1 MGALAVGEIYTM
13 PNRLDL
19 IKIYAETIATSN
31 IAPLFRSLSKPIM
44 SKITMLFGA
53 LLVGISLMV
62 LALTQKMGSPTIFI
76 PALVGIPLLAL
87 GFLSENQPAKRK
99 LWMHIAVSVGLLGAL
114 ASIVPI
120 ILQLSKL
127 AKGNLWT
134 PFAPA
139 RSFQWQSSAAFMFF
153 SASNHSST
161 LVNQPA
167 KKKLSK
173 KKLLRGESA
182 SCLTRLRSLSL
193 SGPL

>member
-1 MGALAVGEIYTM
+1 MMGALAVGEIYTM

-19 IKIYAETIATSN
+19 IKIYVETNATSN
-31 IAPLFRSLSKPIM
+31 IALLFRSFFEPIM

-53 LLVGISLMV
+53 LLVGISLIV

-127 AKGNLWT
+127 AKGESLDPIRAGSVFSMAILCGLYVFLCVKSFIN
-134 PFAPA
+134 A
-139 RSFQWQSSAAFMFF
+139 RQSAR
-153 SASNHSST
+153 
-161 LVNQPA
+161 QE
-167 KKKLSK
+167 
-173 KKLLRGESA
+173 ESV
-182 SCLTRLRSLSL
+182 
-193 SGPL
+193 